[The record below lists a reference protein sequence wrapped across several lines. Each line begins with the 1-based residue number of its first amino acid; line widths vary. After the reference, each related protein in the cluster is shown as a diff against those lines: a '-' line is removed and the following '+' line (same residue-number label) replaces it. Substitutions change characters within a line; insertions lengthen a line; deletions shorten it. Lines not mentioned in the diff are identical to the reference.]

1 MLTRCPECRH
11 KVSDS
16 AKSCPSCGFSFDPQ
30 DLERYKQQLE
40 RLREH
45 KKEVNRKSAKLQLI
59 WLLIFVVFIAV
70 ATWVTS

>member
-30 DLERYKQQLE
+30 DLERYKRQLE

>member
-16 AKSCPSCGFSFDPQ
+16 AKTCPSCGFSFDPQ

-45 KKEVNRKSAKLQLI
+45 KKEVKNKSAKLQLI
-59 WLLIFVVFIAV
+59 WLFVFAAFIGIA
-70 ATWVTS
+70 ALLTR

>member
-16 AKSCPSCGFSFDPQ
+16 AKTCPSCGFSFDPQ

-45 KKEVNRKSAKLQLI
+45 KKEVNKKSDKLQLI
-59 WLLIFVVFIAV
+59 WLFVFAAFIGIA
-70 ATWVTS
+70 ALLTR